1 MTAERV
7 CLTLVADWPVRQEL
21 FDFLADQTDLISGF
35 TASDAAGHG
44 RAARLHSPSE
54 QVKGRADRVLIRM
67 VLDEALAAQLLE
79 RLHATFR
86 GAHITYWTMP
96 VSRFGTI
103 E

>member
-7 CLTLVADWPVRQEL
+7 CLTLVADWPIRQEL
-21 FDFLADQTDLISGF
+21 FDFLAAQADLISGF

-44 RAARLHSPSE
+44 RTVRLHSAGE

-67 VLDEALAAQLLE
+67 ILEDSAAAQLLE
-79 RLHATFR
+79 RLHAAFR
-86 GAHITYWTMP
+86 GAHITYWATP
-96 VSRFGTI
+96 VLRFGTI

>member
-1 MTAERV
+1 MTAERA

-21 FDFLADQTDLISGF
+21 FDFLAEQTDLISGF

-44 RAARLHSPSE
+44 RTARLHSPSE

-67 VLDEALAAQLLE
+67 VLEDAAAAQLLE
-79 RLHATFR
+79 RLHTAFH
-86 GAHITYWTMP
+86 GAHITYWTTP